1 MKCASGGVE
10 RSRSTFLSNP
20 DLTDPGTLKRF
31 IASHGLIAKK
41 GLGQH
46 WVFSSKAVD
55 AIAREL
61 IGAGGILEIG
71 PGPGV
76 LTQRAVAVAETIA
89 LDIDP
94 RVAGALRESAPE
106 ARFVLGDVLTADVRA
121 LLGDLASPRVV
132 LSNLPYYISTAIVS
146 KLLEA
151 ADQFDWAV
159 LMMQR
164 EVGERLMAKAG
175 DRRRGAISVEVQAS
189 FQVRQVCVVP
199 PGAFLPA
206 PKVQS
211 AVLRFDRQSRA
222 NVEMEFVRSAFKQPR
237 KTLVNNLVE
246 AGFEREDV
254 IGALRAVGMRS
265 DLRPHHLTV
274 DQWIALA
281 NRVRIPKN

>member
-1 MKCASGGVE
+1 MKCASGGGE
-10 RSRSTFLSNP
+10 RSRSTFLSKP

-31 IASHGLIAKK
+31 ITRHGLATKK

-46 WVFSSKAVD
+46 WLFSSKAVD
-55 AIAREL
+55 AIVREL
-61 IGAGGILEIG
+61 VGAGGILENC

-94 RVAGALRESAPE
+94 RVEGALGESAPE
-106 ARFVLGDVLTADVRA
+106 ARLVLEDVLAADVGA
-121 LLGDLASPRVV
+121 LLGELPSPRVV
-132 LSNLPYYISTAIVS
+132 LSNLPYYISTAVVS
-146 KLLEA
+146 RLLEA
-151 ADQFDWAV
+151 ADQFDWGV

-164 EVGERLMAKAG
+164 EVGERLMAQAG
-175 DRRRGAISVEVQAS
+175 ERRRRAISVEGRAT

-211 AVLRFDRQSRA
+211 VVLRLDRQSRA
-222 NVEMEFVRSAFKQPR
+222 NVEMELVRSGFRQRR
-237 KTLVNNLVE
+237 KTLVSNLVE
-246 AGFEREDV
+246 AGFDRGSV
-254 IGALRAVGMRS
+254 IGALTAVGMRS

>member
-1 MKCASGGVE
+1 M
-10 RSRSTFLSNP
+10 SNP

-31 IASHGLIAKK
+31 ITRHGLATKK

-46 WVFSSKAVD
+46 WLFSSKAVD

-61 IGAGGILEIG
+61 AGARGILEIG

-94 RVAGALRESAPE
+94 RVEGALGESAPE
-106 ARFVLGDVLTADVRA
+106 ARFVREDVLAADVGA
-121 LLGDLASPRVV
+121 LLGELPSPRVV
-132 LSNLPYYISTAIVS
+132 LSNLPYYISTAVVS
-146 KLLEA
+146 RLLEA

-175 DRRRGAISVEVQAS
+175 DRRRGAISVEVQAT
-189 FQVRQVCVVP
+189 FQIRQVCVVP

-211 AVLRFDRQSRA
+211 VVLRLDRQRRA
-222 NVEMEFVRSAFKQPR
+222 NVDMELVRSGFKQPR

-246 AGFEREDV
+246 AGFDRGSV
-254 IGALRAVGMRS
+254 IGALTAVGMRS
-265 DLRPHHLTV
+265 DLRAHHLTV